1 MRLIVLSL
9 LGSSLALAQDPLT
22 LDPAHY
28 TVALENDRVRAL
40 YVRYGPGEGSP
51 MHEHPHGVGVAMTNT
66 KGKFTMPD
74 GSVREASGTA
84 AGSVFW
90 RGATRH
96 ANKNMLSTPVE
107 MIEMDLKRVPGRSP
121 APVAKSNPPDPTET
135 VEIENE
141 FVRVLR
147 SRIPPGEKTD
157 QHPRPDRVV
166 ISMRDQELRLRPAA
180 GRTSLQRL
188 KKGDVVWQDAATVAL
203 DNAGAEPTEIVI
215 IELKAIAQ

>member
-1 MRLIVLSL
+1 
-9 LGSSLALAQDPLT
+9 
-22 LDPAHY
+22 
-28 TVALENDRVRAL
+28 
-40 YVRYGPGEGSP
+40 
-51 MHEHPHGVGVAMTNT
+51 MHDHPHGVGVAMTNT

-107 MIEMDLKRVPGRSP
+107 MIEMDLKGLPGRPP
-121 APVAKSNPPDPTET
+121 AQVARSNPTDPTET
-135 VEIENE
+135 VELENE

-147 SRIPPGEKTD
+147 SRIQPGAKTA

-166 ISMRDQELRLRPAA
+166 IAMRDQHLRLRTAA
-180 GRTSLQRL
+180 GRSSERRL

-203 DNAGAEPTEIVI
+203 ENAGAEPTEIVM
-215 IELKAIAQ
+215 IELKPIAP